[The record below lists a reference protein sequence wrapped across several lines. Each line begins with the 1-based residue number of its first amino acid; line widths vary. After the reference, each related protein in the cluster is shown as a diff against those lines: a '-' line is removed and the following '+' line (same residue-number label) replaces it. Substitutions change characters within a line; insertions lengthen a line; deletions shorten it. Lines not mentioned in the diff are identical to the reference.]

1 MRKWS
6 IAALVLLIV
15 VAGGIV
21 TFQRG
26 RPAASPAAGPSPQ
39 AAPQEVAA
47 VEVAPVTRG
56 TIDRT
61 LSLTGTVVSRQ
72 RVELTPKIP
81 GRIAAVLVS
90 EGTRVSSGQVVARLE
105 ADDLAAQVRQAE
117 QGVAQAQ
124 AGQRVARAQL
134 GALESGARPQE
145 RAQAANAVTQ
155 AEQAVAQAE
164 ANLRTA
170 EAEAARM
177 QQLLAA
183 GAVSRQ
189 QLDAAVLQRDV
200 ARTQRDSARAQ
211 LDTARQQ
218 QSLVQSGARRE
229 DLQVARAQVQQAD
242 AAYAGAVAAL
252 QMARVQLAQAVIRAP
267 FAGRVAQVPATR
279 GEFVSP
285 GTVVA
290 VLYDDRNLEMD
301 AQVGERDLRAVR
313 VGQAVALRS
322 DALPG
327 TAIQGKVRLVV
338 PAADPVSRAAKVRI
352 GLLTPPAGVLPGTS
366 LRADVL
372 IERRTNVLL
381 VSSHAVRQNGQ
392 GEVVVVQDGRARVR
406 KVTIGLTHHH
416 IIQILYG
423 LEEGELVVTLGPE
436 TLSDGQPVKVVTR

>member
-1 MRKWS
+1 MRKWW
-6 IAALVLLIV
+6 IAALILVII

-26 RPAASPAAGPSPQ
+26 RPAASPAATPGPQ
-39 AAPQEVAA
+39 APPQETVT

-61 LSLTGTVVSRQ
+61 LELTGTVVSRQ

-90 EGTRVSSGQVVARLE
+90 EGVRVSRGQIVARLE

-117 QGVAQAQ
+117 QGVRQAQ

-134 GALESGARPQE
+134 SAVESGARPQE
-145 RAQAANAVTQ
+145 RAQAANAVAQ
-155 AEQAVAQAE
+155 AQQAVAQAE
-164 ANLRTA
+164 ANLRSA
-170 EAEAARM
+170 EADVLRM
-177 QQLLAA
+177 QQLFAA

-189 QLDAAVLQRDV
+189 QLDAVTLQRDV
-200 ARTQRDSARAQ
+200 ARTQLDATRAQ

-218 QSLVQSGARRE
+218 QSLVQAGARRE
-229 DLQVARAQVQQAD
+229 DVQVARAQVQQAD

-252 QMARVQLAQAVIRAP
+252 QMVRVQLAQAVIRAP

-290 VLYDDRNLEMD
+290 VLYDDRSLEMD

-313 VGQAVALRS
+313 VGQVVTLQS
-322 DALPG
+322 EALPG
-327 TAIQGKVRLVV
+327 TGIRGKVRLVV
-338 PAADPVSRAAKVRI
+338 PAADPVSRAAKVRVA
-352 GLLTPPAGVLPGTS
+352 LVDPPAGVLPGTS
-366 LRADVL
+366 LRGDVL
-372 IERRTNVLL
+372 IERRANVLL
-381 VSSHAVRQNGQ
+381 VNSHAVRQNGQ
-392 GEVVVVQDGRARVR
+392 GEVVVVKDGRAHVR

-423 LEEGELVVTLGPE
+423 VEEGELVVTLGPE
-436 TLSDGQPVKVVTR
+436 ALSDGQPVKVVSR